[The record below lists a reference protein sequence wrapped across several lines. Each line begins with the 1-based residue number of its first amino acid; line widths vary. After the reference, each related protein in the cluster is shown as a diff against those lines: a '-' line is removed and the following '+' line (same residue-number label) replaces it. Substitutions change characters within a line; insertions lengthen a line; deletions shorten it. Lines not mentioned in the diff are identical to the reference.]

1 MAAAMLAQNAEP
13 TGTTADLAA
22 LGEEDEDMSEM
33 RILEQK
39 AAMKQHKEAMA
50 EKAGGKYLILEDIF
64 FSNLNFQ
71 ESVSSVRRVSHFFQ
85 TRTKNRLRLK
95 TQKIK
100 MRLIS
105 MMIQKMRSKET
116 LPMSS

>member
-50 EKAGGKYLILEDIF
+50 EKAGGKYLILEDVFLILTF
-64 FSNLNFQ
+64 RNPLHQFD
-71 ESVSSVRRVSHFFQ
+71 ESATSSRQ
-85 TRTKNRLRLK
+85 G
-95 TQKIK
+95 
-100 MRLIS
+100 
-105 MMIQKMRSKET
+105 
-116 LPMSS
+116 

>member
-50 EKAGGKYLILEDIF
+50 EKAGGKYLILEDF
-64 FSNLNFQ
+64 FLILTSRNPFHQFDESATSSRQRQ
-71 ESVSSVRRVSHFFQ
+71 EIGRD
-85 TRTKNRLRLK
+85 
-95 TQKIK
+95 
-100 MRLIS
+100 
-105 MMIQKMRSKET
+105 
-116 LPMSS
+116 

>member
-50 EKAGGKYLILEDIF
+50 EKAGGKNYVICNHKFYLSF
-64 FSNLNFQ
+64 RNPVHKFN
-71 ESVSSVRRVSHFFQ
+71 ESAASPRQ
-85 TRTKNRLRLK
+85 G
-95 TQKIK
+95 QKIV
-100 MRLIS
+100 RD
-105 MMIQKMRSKET
+105 
-116 LPMSS
+116 

>member
-50 EKAGGKYLILEDIF
+50 EKAGGKNHGIRNHTFY
-64 FSNLNFQ
+64 LNFRNPVHKFNEPAALAGQGQ
-71 ESVSSVRRVSHFFQ
+71 EIVRD
-85 TRTKNRLRLK
+85 
-95 TQKIK
+95 
-100 MRLIS
+100 
-105 MMIQKMRSKET
+105 
-116 LPMSS
+116 

>member
-50 EKAGGKYLILEDIF
+50 EKAGGKDIILDCRNLIIQYNLYFLIF
-64 FSNLNFQ
+64 RNPIHQFNQSATSPRQ
-71 ESVSSVRRVSHFFQ
+71 G
-85 TRTKNRLRLK
+85 
-95 TQKIK
+95 QKII
-100 MRLIS
+100 RD
-105 MMIQKMRSKET
+105 
-116 LPMSS
+116 

>member
-50 EKAGGKYLILEDIF
+50 EKAGGK
-64 FSNLNFQ
+64 
-71 ESVSSVRRVSHFFQ
+71 
-85 TRTKNRLRLK
+85 
-95 TQKIK
+95 
-100 MRLIS
+100 
-105 MMIQKMRSKET
+105 
-116 LPMSS
+116 

>member
-50 EKAGGKYLILEDIF
+50 EKAGGKNHVICNDTFY
-64 FSNLNFQ
+64 LNFRNPVHKFN
-71 ESVSSVRRVSHFFQ
+71 ESAASPRQ
-85 TRTKNRLRLK
+85 G
-95 TQKIK
+95 QKIV
-100 MRLIS
+100 RD
-105 MMIQKMRSKET
+105 
-116 LPMSS
+116 

>member
-50 EKAGGKYLILEDIF
+50 EKAGGKYLIFEDNVFLILTSRNPF
-64 FSNLNFQ
+64 HQFD
-71 ESVSSVRRVSHFFQ
+71 ESATSSRQ
-85 TRTKNRLRLK
+85 G
-95 TQKIK
+95 QKVG
-100 MRLIS
+100 
-105 MMIQKMRSKET
+105 
-116 LPMSS
+116 

>member
-1 MAAAMLAQNAEP
+1 MLAQNAEP

-50 EKAGGKYLILEDIF
+50 EKAGGGKYMILD
-64 FSNLNFQ
+64 SKNLNVLFNFQ
-71 ESVSSVRRVSHFFQ
+71 ESDSSVQPVSHFFQ
-85 TRTKNRLRLK
+85 TKTKNRPRLK
-95 TQKIK
+95 TQRIK
-100 MRLIS
+100 MRLI
-105 MMIQKMRSKET
+105 
-116 LPMSS
+116 

>member
-50 EKAGGKYLILEDIF
+50 EKAGGGKYMILKILMYFLIFRNPIHQF
-64 FSNLNFQ
+64 NQSAT
-71 ESVSSVRRVSHFFQ
+71 SSRQR
-85 TRTKNRLRLK
+85 
-95 TQKIK
+95 QKIF
-100 MRLIS
+100 RD
-105 MMIQKMRSKET
+105 
-116 LPMSS
+116 

>member
-64 FSNLNFQ
+64 FLILTFRNPFHQ
-71 ESVSSVRRVSHFFQ
+71 FDESATSSRQ
-85 TRTKNRLRLK
+85 G
-95 TQKIK
+95 QKID
-100 MRLIS
+100 
-105 MMIQKMRSKET
+105 
-116 LPMSS
+116 

>member
-50 EKAGGKYLILEDIF
+50 EKAGGGKYMILD
-64 FSNLNFQ
+64 SKNLLFNFK
-71 ESVSSVRRVSHFFQ
+71 ESDSSVQPVSHFFQ
-85 TRTKNRLRLK
+85 TKTKNRPRLK
-95 TQKIK
+95 IQRIK
-100 MRLIS
+100 MRLI
-105 MMIQKMRSKET
+105 
-116 LPMSS
+116 